1 MYHISNVLYKTL
13 GKKKKIK
20 CIKNKTTEKN
30 QPNVTKL

>member
-13 GKKKKIK
+13 GKKKIK